1 MASDL
6 NDLDK
11 VFADLDTGPARPRPK
26 AGPRVLPI
34 AVAAVAL
41 IGFGAIIW
49 YAYSQGVRSGSEDA
63 APLLQPQGEAKTLPA
78 DPGGMDVP
86 HRDKTV
92 YDCTLNPER
101 CVDGVERILPP
112 PEDPMRP
119 SVQPEVPAQQE
130 LPSQLATNAEQAPP
144 PPPSLLTAP
153 VAPPTLNVTASNE
166 APVPQTA
173 PVAPVTQ
180 PSGQQAATQTPATRP
195 APPPPPLPTQQTQP
209 ATAPAPAAAAP
220 AAAAQTPAAPPRSG
234 VVSGWKIQLAALRSE
249 AEVQADW
256 ARRQAQHRDLL
267 GDLTLQ
273 IQRVEVSGRG
283 TFYRMQAGPL
293 ADKAAADALCGRLKA
308 VKMDC
313 LSVKP

>member
-11 VFADLDTGPARPRPK
+11 VFADLDTGPARPRAK
-26 AGPRVLPI
+26 TGPRMLPI
-34 AVAAVAL
+34 AVAAIAL

-63 APLLQPQGEAKTLPA
+63 APLLQPQGEAKTLPS

-119 SVQPEVPAQQE
+119 TIVEQPPVQEQAPN
-130 LPSQLATNAEQAPP
+130 QLAAQSQPAAPP

-153 VAPPTLNVTASNE
+153 ASPPTLSVTQSSQP
-166 APVPQTA
+166 PVPQTA
-173 PVAPVTQ
+173 PVAPVTSSSQ
-180 PSGQQAATQTPATRP
+180 PQQQASQSAAPVPNPPA
-195 APPPPPLPTQQTQP
+195 A
-209 ATAPAPAAAAP
+209 APAPAQAAP
-220 AAAAQTPAAPPRSG
+220 AQTAAAQAPAPANAPKSG
-234 VVSGWKIQLAALRSE
+234 VVNGWKIQLAALRSE
-249 AEVQADW
+249 AEVQSDW
-256 ARRQAQHRDLL
+256 ARRQAKLPSLL
-267 GDLTLQ
+267 GNLTLH
-273 IQRVEVSGRG
+273 IESVEVKGKG

-293 ADKAAADALCGRLKA
+293 SDKAAADALCGKLKA
-308 VKMDC
+308 EKMDC

>member
-11 VFADLDTGPARPRPK
+11 VFADLDTGPARPRPQS
-26 AGPRVLPI
+26 GPRVLPI
-34 AVAAVAL
+34 AVAAIAL

-63 APLLQPQGEAKTLPA
+63 APLLQPQGDAKTLPA
-78 DPGGMDVP
+78 EPGGMDVP

-119 SVQPEVPAQQE
+119 TAQSSAPTSQQM
-130 LPSQLATNAEQAPP
+130 PSQLMTNAEPAPP
-144 PPPSLLTAP
+144 PPPSLLNTPA
-153 VAPPTLNVTASNE
+153 APPTLNVTSSNE
-166 APVPQTA
+166 APTPQSA

-180 PSGQQAATQTPATRP
+180 PSGQQAPATTAAQTPAARP
-195 APPPPPLPTQQTQP
+195 APPPPPLPTQTQTGTSRP
-209 ATAPAPAAAAP
+209 AGTAPAAP
-220 AAAAQTPAAPPRSG
+220 AAQPRTG
-234 VVSGWKIQLAALRSE
+234 TVSGWKIQLAALRSE
-249 AEVQADW
+249 AEVQTDW

-267 GDLTLQ
+267 GGLTLQ
-273 IQRVEVSGRG
+273 IQKVEVTGKG

-293 ADKAAADALCGRLKA
+293 ADKAAADALCAKLKA

-313 LSVKP
+313 LAVKP